1 MSTTTTSVIEVF
13 ADIWCPFTHVG
24 LRAIDEERVRT
35 GRTDVAI
42 RVRAWPLELVNGV
55 PLDPA
60 VTKAHADELRE
71 QVAPELFR
79 QLDVDRFPTSTLDA
93 LALANRAYRTD
104 LHVGERVS
112 FALRDA
118 LFEQGRDVS
127 DPETL
132 EVLEHDFGV
141 VTPDESDRAAVLADR
156 DEGKRRGV
164 LGSPHFFCGD
174 TDVFCPAL
182 DITKDSI
189 DGLSIVRDVSRL
201 TQFLVEC
208 LAGSDPA

>member
-141 VTPDESDRAAVLADR
+141 VTPDESDRAAVVADWH
-156 DEGKRRGV
+156 EGQRRGV